1 MKAMTPKEYADFL
14 MDGTRTAKL
23 ATVRA
28 DGRPHIA
35 PVWFV
40 LDGETIVFTTW
51 HTTVKAKNMLRDPRV
66 SLSIDDDTPPF
77 AFALIDGIAA
87 LTDDV
92 DELRIWAT
100 RIAARYMGEEQAA
113 AYGERN
119 GVPGE
124 LLVRVTPT
132 KVNGQNGIAD

>member
-1 MKAMTPKEYADFL
+1 MKAMTPTEYADFL
-14 MDGTRTAKL
+14 MGGTRTAKL

-113 AYGERN
+113 HTENAT
-119 GVPGE
+119 VFP
-124 LLVRVTPT
+124 
-132 KVNGQNGIAD
+132 VNCSCGSHPRK